1 VRANDLAAEGA
12 PAASGPAF
20 PPAVKALACALMG
33 GLLFWGVR
41 AFGDIAAAGMPP
53 GSLVFLAATLA
64 VTLLCLAAMLRSRT
78 AIDATHIRQSWL
90 WRKQVALCDITQAK
104 LIHVPGLAWLIVPR
118 LVVRAG
124 NRGLYTF
131 PTADAGVLAAFARLA
146 IHPARP
152 GGR

>member
-1 VRANDLAAEGA
+1 MWANDPVAEPPPG
-12 PAASGPAF
+12 ASGPAF

-33 GLLFWGVR
+33 GLLFWGAR
-41 AFGDIAAAGMPP
+41 GFGDIAAAGMPL
-53 GSLVFLAATLA
+53 GSLAFLAATLA
-64 VTLLCLAAMLRSRT
+64 VTLLCFVAMLCSRT
-78 AIDATHIRQSWL
+78 SIDTTHIRQSWL
-90 WRKQVALCDITQAK
+90 WPKRVALSDITHAK

-118 LVVRAG
+118 LVVRVG

-146 IHPARP
+146 IHPAQP